1 MGSYLLRSGL
11 HDWVLLEAPHSDDD
25 LYTGRI
31 VRNLFLRGY
40 FAGAG
45 FNSLSR
51 WSVDRQARY
60 GDFARRE
67 DTAFAA
73 FAVAFLAEHPGGTV
87 VQIHGFDA
95 EKRGEASFADADIV
109 VSEGTDAPGPRTHA
123 FRDCLDRLLP
133 GRVLLYPEDTR
144 ELGGTRNAT
153 GQIVRQGG
161 GYFLHLELSLNLRS
175 RLRRDSGSD
184 RRLFRLSG
192 WNLAAMKLDPQC
204 RQFLEHG
211 LSALQRR
218 MEAHGLDDLARAYLA
233 WPAAQGDPA
242 PGRAAAPIETAMLL
256 VAFLRHRVSEDL
268 QAIFDLR
275 ASVHRFLPPAGLGA
289 HGARPRRVHPGI
301 RPRHGFRRTAI
312 PRRPPRLA
320 ALVRF

>member
-1 MGSYLLRSGL
+1 MRNKGHWIAIMCAAALTLGYCSGPLGDWRSRHVSEPLFRPLSAEARPEYVNLFRKVWQRRASSISAEMWQSTGFDASRTVDYVNSYLELSEQRGGQNGLGSYLLRSSL

-31 VRNLFLRGY
+31 VRNLFLTGY

-109 VSEGTDAPGPRTHA
+109 VSDGTDATGPRTHA

-175 RLRRDSGSD
+175 RLRRDSALTDGFS
-184 RRLFRLSG
+184 
-192 WNLAAMKLDPQC
+192 ACLDGTWQP
-204 RQFLEHG
+204 
-211 LSALQRR
+211 
-218 MEAHGLDDLARAYLA
+218 
-233 WPAAQGDPA
+233 
-242 PGRAAAPIETAMLL
+242 
-256 VAFLRHRVSEDL
+256 
-268 QAIFDLR
+268 
-275 ASVHRFLPPAGLGA
+275 
-289 HGARPRRVHPGI
+289 
-301 RPRHGFRRTAI
+301 
-312 PRRPPRLA
+312 
-320 ALVRF
+320 